1 VCYVQCHRVI
11 NVLDGLE
18 GAADI
23 VLYTPGDC
31 KDEDYLFYANGLEFG
46 QHLVFEN
53 VSAAE

>member
-1 VCYVQCHRVI
+1 MCYVQCHRVI